1 MRNRT
6 STDCRRFTEHPVAR
20 SRNLCFL
27 DTGSD
32 APDTSRQDA
41 VAEDMAKLSQEQWDW
56 VKAEYEKSAGDRA
69 ASAQTARDVSAQ
81 QLQGLTLQNKLTEGY
96 AQDRENLYRP
106 LEQQMVQEAQAYDTP
121 ERREAAAGKAVA
133 DAGIQLDLAQAAQR
147 RNLTRMGVDPSSGAS
162 LATGNQMSLGEAA
175 VKTGA
180 ANKARE
186 QVELQGYAR
195 KADAAQ
201 MGRGNA
207 SAQATSAGIATT
219 TGNSAVTNSQQP
231 NLVNNQGIGVVQ
243 SGANSALSGM
253 SGAAGIYQN
262 SSNLQAQAGDNSSM
276 WGALGS
282 LGGAAIFKYS
292 DEGQKTNRKPV
303 KPELSL
309 AAIRKIPDAES
320 WSYKDGSPADDGGI
334 THVGP
339 MAQDINAAMGDE
351 AAPGGKVIDLVT
363 LNGHTMNAIKA
374 LDKKVEKLSLDM
386 ARKVK

>member
-6 STDCRRFTEHPVAR
+6 STDCRRFTEHSVAR

-96 AQDRENLYRP
+96 AQDRETLYRP

-207 SAQATSAGIATT
+207 SAQATSAGIATS

-292 DEGQKTNRKPV
+292 DEEQKTGRKPV

>member
-292 DEGQKTNRKPV
+292 DKEQKTGRKPV

-309 AAIRKIPDAES
+309 AAIRKIPDVES